1 MSEFDKIIGY
11 KDVKAELVR
20 LCDVIKNGEKYKALG
35 VAPVGGL
42 LLDGDPG
49 VGKTL
54 MANCFIKESGRKAF
68 VCRKNKPDGEFVNE
82 IKNTFVEAAENAPSI
97 ILLDDMDKFANE
109 DDYHRNAEEYVTVQS
124 CIDEVKGKDVF
135 VLATTNGTRH
145 LPDSLLRAGRFDT
158 VINVDVPEGQDA
170 IDIVEYYL
178 SMKKSVSEVN
188 AEDVARL
195 LNGKSCA
202 ELETV
207 INTAG
212 QYAGYANKECIDM
225 DDITRACLRVI
236 YKAPESSV
244 PHNKAVLERIAYH
257 EAGHTVAAEMLE
269 SGSVDLVTVRKNTG
283 TIGGLTCYRLPD
295 DYWASKKSMEN
306 RVIAIL
312 AGKAATEIVFG
323 EVDTGANNDLHR
335 AFDIVSRFADN
346 YCSYGFGYWEDNG
359 SSPALK
365 ARREDCITA
374 DMESYYAAAKK
385 VLLENRAFLEG
396 LAKRLQEKDTL
407 VYSEMREIKKNSF
420 KICKNGHLP
429 YELSDEYWEGKNE

>member
-11 KDVKAELVR
+11 KDVKAELIR

-35 VAPVGGL
+35 VAPIGGL
-42 LLDGDPG
+42 LLNGQPG

-68 VCRKNKPDGEFVNE
+68 TCRKNKPDGEFVNE
-82 IKNTFVEAAENAPSI
+82 IKSTFLKAVENAPSI

-109 DDYHRNAEEYVTVQS
+109 DDCHRNAEEYVTVQS
-124 CIDEVKGKDVF
+124 CIDEIKGQDVF
-135 VLATTNGTRH
+135 VLATANGTKK

-158 VINVDVPEGQDA
+158 IINVDVPNGNDA
-170 IDIVEYYL
+170 VEIVRYYL
-178 SMKKSVSEVN
+178 STKKSVSDVN

-195 LNGKSCA
+195 LAGKSCA

-212 QYAGYANKECIDM
+212 QYAGFKNKEYIDM

-236 YKAPESSV
+236 YHASESAA
-244 PHNKAVLERIAYH
+244 PHNKSVLEKIAYH

-283 TIGGLTCYRLPD
+283 TTGGLTCYHFPD
-295 DYWASKKSMEN
+295 DYWVSKKSMEN

-323 EVDTGANNDLHR
+323 ETDTGANNDLHR
-335 AFDIVSRFADN
+335 AFDIVSRFADD
-346 YCSYGFGYWEDNG
+346 YCSYGFGYWEDRS
-359 SSPALK
+359 SSPMRLEK
-365 ARREDCITA
+365 REDRITA
-374 DMESYYAAAKK
+374 DMEKYYAEAKK
-385 VLLENRAFLEG
+385 LLLENRTFLDN

-407 VYSEMREIKKNSF
+407 VYSEIREIKQQSF
-420 KICKNGHLP
+420 KSYQNGHLP
-429 YELSDEYWEGKNE
+429 YELSYRYLEKKDE